1 MSEESILIVRLG
13 AMGDI
18 LHALPAMHSLRL
30 TFPARDIYWAI
41 APKWAPLLEGNPA
54 ITALIPFDRHGFGN
68 LAATWRR
75 LRVLKP
81 ESAVDFQGLIQSAL
95 VGRAARPRSFFG
107 FSSKAARE
115 PLASLFYTRRVTPK
129 AAHIVDR
136 NLELAKAAGA
146 THDPAPVWIPPG
158 RPEGELPTEPFVL
171 CNPFAGWTGKQWP
184 VDRYD
189 PLGRL
194 LEQHGYRLVL
204 NIPEQRKPELSGL
217 RHVHVHHSTL
227 YGLIDATR
235 RATAVIGLDS
245 GPLHLAAAL
254 NKPGVA
260 LFGPTDPARNGP
272 YGSTI
277 AVIRAEDASTTYRRG
292 DVIHPSMASISVD
305 RVLDA
310 LMQTIKVQPVS
321 AEPSR

>member
-18 LHALPAMHSLRL
+18 LHALPAMHSLRR

-54 ITALIPFDRHGFGN
+54 ITALIPFDRRGFGN
-68 LAATWRR
+68 IAATWRR
-75 LRVLKP
+75 LRLLKP
-81 ESAVDFQGLIQSAL
+81 ELAIDFQGLIQSAL

-115 PLASLFYTRRVTPK
+115 PLASLFYTRCVTPNT
-129 AAHIVDR
+129 AHIVDR

-158 RPEGELPTEPFVL
+158 QPEGELPTEPFVL

-184 VDRYD
+184 IDRYD
-189 PLGRL
+189 LFGRL

-204 NIPEQRKPELSGL
+204 NVREQRKAELSGL
-217 RHVHVHHSTL
+217 QHVHVHHSTL

-272 YGSTI
+272 YGGTI
-277 AVIRAEDASTTYRRG
+277 VAIRAGNVATTYRR
-292 DVIHPSMASISVD
+292 DDAIHASMTGISVD
-305 RVLDA
+305 MVLDA
-310 LMQTIKVQPVS
+310 LMHAIKMQPVI
-321 AEPSR
+321 AERSL